1 MRGNSSPIITY
12 FKNSVSRF
20 NPISQNN
27 TLLYLTGK
35 EPPKNYRKKLALKF
49 SVPFRMS

>member
-1 MRGNSSPIITY
+1 MRGNSNPIITY

-27 TLLYLTGK
+27 TFVYLTGK
-35 EPPKNYRKKLALKF
+35 EDRKNYRKKLALKF
-49 SVPFRMS
+49 AIPFRMS